1 MKKSLSDLIEQSYEK
16 SPDVDE
22 ESEAIGVLVA
32 SYNKSKG
39 NYISRFIRTHED
51 QKETE
56 KQYILRVMLKE
67 IIIQYGDIF
76 NTENIE
82 QIIANSSNI
91 NFDVENFIIKSI
103 GGQVEE
109 ESKNTES
116 SKQTEQE
123 QDFLETVFRAIE
135 KFFKTIWNWIASAIK
150 KFVRWMM

>member
-1 MKKSLSDLIEQSYEK
+1 MKKSLNDLIEQSYEK

-22 ESEAIGVLVA
+22 ESEAIGVLVT
-32 SYNKSKG
+32 SCNKSKG
-39 NYISRFIRTHED
+39 HYISRFIRKHED

-56 KQYILRVMLKE
+56 RQYILRVMLKE

-103 GGQVEE
+103 GGQVEG

-123 QDFLETVFRAIE
+123 QYFLETVFRAIE
-135 KFFKTIWNWIASAIK
+135 KFFKTIWNWITTVIK
-150 KFVRWMM
+150 KFIRWIM

>member
-1 MKKSLSDLIEQSYEK
+1 MKKSLNDLIEQSYEK

-22 ESEAIGVLVA
+22 ESEAIGVLVT

-91 NFDVENFIIKSI
+91 KFDVENFIIKSI
-103 GGQVEE
+103 GGQVEG

-135 KFFKTIWNWIASAIK
+135 KFFKTIWNWFTSTIK